1 VKFTEYTDESAFDTL
16 ERSWNELVQ
25 RSVSNTP
32 FQTWEWN
39 SAWWAAYQPG
49 DLWVVTCEDNAG
61 HLLGIAPWFLD
72 DERVLRFIGHI
83 DVTDFMD
90 LIVDADQQATA
101 YTAYAQFLADHKDKF
116 ERIGLANILST
127 SPTYTDFPDALR
139 EQGFDVSFE
148 QNDVAPRIDLPTDY
162 STYLSEILDSKQRK
176 EVKRK
181 MRKAEGGLYAVE
193 WEVANETNADVE
205 AVAERFLKLMQSAD
219 ADKAAFLQNEQHVD
233 FFKRITAKAQ
243 AAGWLEVLVLHIDGN
258 DCAAYYN
265 FDYNDHIYV
274 YNSGLDPSTYGA
286 LGPGI
291 ILLQYAIQHAIDNEK
306 RVFDFLRGDETYK
319 YQMGGE
325 DEHIYQLNATVEGS

>member
-1 VKFTEYTDESAFDTL
+1 MKFTEYTDESAFDTL

-49 DLWVVTCEDNAG
+49 DLWIVTCEDDAG

-72 DERVLRFIGHI
+72 NERVLRFIGHI

-148 QNDVAPRIDLPTDY
+148 QNDVAPRIDLP
-162 STYLSEILDSKQRK
+162 
-176 EVKRK
+176 
-181 MRKAEGGLYAVE
+181 
-193 WEVANETNADVE
+193 AD
-205 AVAERFLKLMQSAD
+205 
-219 ADKAAFLQNEQHVD
+219 
-233 FFKRITAKAQ
+233 
-243 AAGWLEVLVLHIDGN
+243 
-258 DCAAYYN
+258 
-265 FDYNDHIYV
+265 
-274 YNSGLDPSTYGA
+274 
-286 LGPGI
+286 
-291 ILLQYAIQHAIDNEK
+291 
-306 RVFDFLRGDETYK
+306 
-319 YQMGGE
+319 
-325 DEHIYQLNATVEGS
+325 